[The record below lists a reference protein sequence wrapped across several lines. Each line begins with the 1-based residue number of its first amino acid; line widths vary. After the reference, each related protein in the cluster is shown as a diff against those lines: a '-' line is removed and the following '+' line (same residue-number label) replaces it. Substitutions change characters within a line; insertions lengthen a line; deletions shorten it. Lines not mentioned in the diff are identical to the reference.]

1 MSHDQDVFEPM
12 PAGGPTGQPTYFVYE
27 DGGQRWR
34 WFLLDAQ
41 RRKIANSGRGYRSR
55 ADCLASIDLVRL
67 SADAG
72 LREP

>member
-1 MSHDQDVFEPM
+1 MSYEQDAFEPELSGL
-12 PAGGPTGQPTYFVYE
+12 AGQPTYFMYE

-55 ADCLASIDLVRL
+55 ADCLASIDLVRV

>member
-1 MSHDQDVFEPM
+1 MSHDQEGFEPEL
-12 PAGGPTGQPTYFVYE
+12 GGAAGQPTYFMYE